1 MPKEKEDSLFYRSL
15 AAADGTVDEENRSVR
30 FPVVSDSPVPM
41 YFGDEVLSHAPGAMR
56 TGERQRSM
64 SLLFNHDW
72 DRLLGVV
79 EKVEQ
84 DEHRTYVTARFA
96 KTEEGNRAFELVKD
110 RVLVNVSCGYRV
122 FAYDKPSENVRR
134 ATDWE
139 IFEVSLVTV
148 PADPSVGVY
157 RSLSNRQSE
166 KEKVMSDVET
176 KTVEKTEDEKRSA
189 QKPAVPAPVLD
200 AAQVRSAERARIQ
213 GIEGMCRDFN
223 VSDERRR
230 SLIDEGRSI
239 DEARAAVMED
249 LRLRG
254 FHSVADERRDAHEGL
269 DIGLT
274 DKEKN
279 QYSIVRALNA
289 AMNNDW
295 RSAGFERSVSAE
307 LSKRMGRD
315 TNGFFMPTDITMQRD
330 AGQYIVGEPT
340 QGGHLVKTELLTGSF
355 IEMLR
360 AKAMVTRLGATIL
373 SGLVGNV
380 EIPRQNGAANA
391 QWISETGKLTASNA
405 TFDKVPL
412 KMKTIGAKSFV
423 SRNMLMQASLAV
435 EAFVRNELI
444 TTIALAL
451 DDTALH
457 GTGSDGTP
465 LGLVNQSNIQTISG
479 GENGR
484 AVTFDD
490 LIEMETKVADANAD
504 VGSMAYLANAVTI
517 GALKRL
523 KNKNDDYIWKTITE
537 TVRNGIPGE
546 LNGYPVA
553 RSNQVYRNLTKGT
566 SENVC
571 SEMFFGNFSDLVIGE
586 WGVMEILPNPYSQ
599 TAYDNGGVEIR
610 ALQSMDVAIRHPES
624 FCVMRDILT
633 A

>member
-1 MPKEKEDSLFYRSL
+1 
-15 AAADGTVDEENRSVR
+15 
-30 FPVVSDSPVPM
+30 
-41 YFGDEVLSHAPGAMR
+41 
-56 TGERQRSM
+56 
-64 SLLFNHDW
+64 
-72 DRLLGVV
+72 
-79 EKVEQ
+79 
-84 DEHRTYVTARFA
+84 
-96 KTEEGNRAFELVKD
+96 
-110 RVLVNVSCGYRV
+110 
-122 FAYDKPSENVRR
+122 
-134 ATDWE
+134 
-139 IFEVSLVTV
+139 
-148 PADPSVGVY
+148 
-157 RSLSNRQSE
+157 
-166 KEKVMSDVET
+166 
-176 KTVEKTEDEKRSA
+176 
-189 QKPAVPAPVLD
+189 
-200 AAQVRSAERARIQ
+200 
-213 GIEGMCRDFN
+213 
-223 VSDERRR
+223 
-230 SLIDEGRSI
+230 
-239 DEARAAVMED
+239 
-249 LRLRG
+249 
-254 FHSVADERRDAHEGL
+254 
-269 DIGLT
+269 
-274 DKEKN
+274 
-279 QYSIVRALNA
+279 
-289 AMNNDW
+289 
-295 RSAGFERSVSAE
+295 
-307 LSKRMGRD
+307 
-315 TNGFFMPTDITMQRD
+315 
-330 AGQYIVGEPT
+330 
-340 QGGHLVKTELLTGSF
+340 
-355 IEMLR
+355 MLR

-373 SGLVGNV
+373 SGLVGNI
-380 EIPRQNGAANA
+380 EIPRQNGVANA

-465 LGLVNQSNIQTISG
+465 LGLVNQANIQTISG

-523 KNKNDDYIWKTITE
+523 KNTNDDDIWKTITE
-537 TVRNGIPGE
+537 TVRNGIPGD